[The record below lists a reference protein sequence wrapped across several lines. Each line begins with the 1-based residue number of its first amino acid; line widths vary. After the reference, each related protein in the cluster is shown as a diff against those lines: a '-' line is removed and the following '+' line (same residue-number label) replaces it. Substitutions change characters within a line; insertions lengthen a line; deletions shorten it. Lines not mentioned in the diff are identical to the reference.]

1 VNCIKV
7 REIRGT
13 RFEVCEDCGDRLE
26 NIAVERADLARRG
39 SFFELLPG
47 AFLYPFTG
55 AGVAMLVLGFFFFF
69 GFLKVLSF
77 TLMGKTLG
85 IFGAGYFIAWLFKIT
100 SESALGKQ
108 EISGWPDFTDIFS
121 DIIDPLKCTL
131 VTTLVSFGPAIVCL
145 LLGVLTQPLFFILAI
160 PAGLAGAI
168 YYPMALLATA
178 LNTRLALCPGVIFG
192 SITRTLGP
200 YAAACFVFV
209 LSGVAFSLG
218 MLVLD
223 VMLPILG
230 SVLGFGISMYLSVV
244 EMRILGL
251 LYYTNKERLDWF

>member
-1 VNCIKV
+1 M
-7 REIRGT
+7 
-13 RFEVCEDCGDRLE
+13 
-26 NIAVERADLARRG
+26 ERADLARRG

-55 AGVAMLVLGFFFFF
+55 AGVTMLVLGFFFF

-77 TLMGKTLG
+77 TLMGKALG
-85 IFGAGYFIAWLFKIT
+85 IFGAGYFTAWLFKIAN
-100 SESALGKQ
+100 ESALGKK
-108 EISGWPDFTDIFS
+108 EVSGWPDFTDVFS
-121 DIIDPLKCTL
+121 DIIEPLKCTL
-131 VTTLVSFGPAIVCL
+131 VTTLISFGPAIVCL
-145 LLGVLTQPLFFILAI
+145 LLGVFTQPLFFLLAI

-178 LNTRLALCPGVIFG
+178 LHTRLALCPGVIFG
-192 SITRTLGP
+192 SIARTLGP
-200 YAAACFVFV
+200 YTAACFVFV
-209 LSGVAFSLG
+209 LSGVVFSLG

-230 SVLGFGISMYLSVV
+230 SVLGFGFSMYLAVV